1 MKTLILKALRYLVGV
16 TVLVALVY
24 LADIRSVVTSLAYI
38 SLFDLFIL
46 LVLSFFLVLV
56 SVIKW
61 RIFLARLGIVATVTR
76 LYRLYLVGY
85 FVNLIMPSYLG
96 GDVVRSLYIGANVDK
111 VHAVSATMLERYTGL
126 IAMISM
132 ALIALL
138 FAPNIPKELTIVVIC
153 TSLSLVVVSV
163 ELFRGYT
170 AKLAR
175 WINIPER
182 FVQILKKVEQ
192 SLRWGMIDR
201 KLLLRAFLLSV
212 TFHLLTILNTAAV
225 GHAVGW
231 VDIPWGDL
239 FVVVPLILIVG
250 ALPISPQ
257 GLGIQEGAFLFF
269 LHAVGASSGEA
280 LAVGLV
286 LRAKSYLLAGLG
298 GFLWMGL
305 KKGAA
310 PATCR

>member
-1 MKTLILKALRYLVGV
+1 MKTLILKALRYLLGLA
-16 TVLVALVY
+16 VLVALVC

-46 LVLSFFLVLV
+46 IVLSFFLVLV

-138 FAPNIPKELTIVVIC
+138 FAPNIPMELTIVVIC
-153 TSLSLVVVSV
+153 TALSLVVVSV
-163 ELFRGYT
+163 ALFRGYT
-170 AKLAR
+170 AKLALC
-175 WINIPER
+175 INIPER

-250 ALPISPQ
+250 ALPI
-257 GLGIQEGAFLFF
+257 
-269 LHAVGASSGEA
+269 
-280 LAVGLV
+280 
-286 LRAKSYLLAGLG
+286 
-298 GFLWMGL
+298 
-305 KKGAA
+305 
-310 PATCR
+310 

>member
-1 MKTLILKALRYLVGV
+1 MKTLILKALRYLVGLA
-16 TVLVALVY
+16 VLVALVC

-46 LVLSFFLVLV
+46 IVLSFFLVLV

-111 VHAVSATMLERYTGL
+111 VHAVSATMLERYTGF

-153 TSLSLVVVSV
+153 TALSLVVVSV
-163 ELFRGYT
+163 ALFRGYT

-192 SLRWGMIDR
+192 SLRWGMIDC

-305 KKGAA
+305 KKGEA

>member
-1 MKTLILKALRYLVGV
+1 MKTLILKALRYLVGLA
-16 TVLVALVY
+16 VLVALVY

-46 LVLSFFLVLV
+46 IVLSFFLVLV

-153 TSLSLVVVSV
+153 TALSLVVVSV
-163 ELFRGYT
+163 ALFRGYT